1 MSKSKKNKAEWPIIH
16 PVAVAN
22 LPARV
27 STIRLVANEQE
38 RRDMAEMLD
47 ILAVDDLSAEITLE
61 PRGARVIAGGVVK
74 AKVRQACVV
83 TLDPVEETVEE
94 PIDIVFAPEAEAAE
108 AEARVD
114 AAADKAERSGDYD
127 ALAGLFEA
135 ANLPDPIIDGQ
146 IDLGQ
151 IVTETLALGLNPY
164 PRKEGAVFE
173 QPEGSGGDVSPFA
186 ALGKLKR

>member
-1 MSKSKKNKAEWPIIH
+1 MIKSKKNKAEWPIIH
-16 PVAVAN
+16 PVAVAS

-27 STIRLVANEQE
+27 TTIRVTADEQQ

-47 ILAVDDLSAEITLE
+47 ILAVDDLSAEVTLE

-74 AKVRQACVV
+74 AKVRQSCVV
-83 TLDPVEETVEE
+83 TLEPVEETVEE
-94 PIDIVFAPEAEAAE
+94 PVDIVFAPEAEAAE

-114 AAADKAERSGDYD
+114 AAAEKAERAGDLD
-127 ALAGLFEA
+127 ALADLFAA
-135 ANLPDPIIDGQ
+135 ANLPDPIVNGEID
-146 IDLGQ
+146 IGQ